1 MKNLMSNDQKSKTE
15 DVILQVEEEQR
26 RYMSEINRGINDY
39 IQKSTFNKKSNNNN
53 SNFVV
58 EWQME

>member
-1 MKNLMSNDQKSKTE
+1 MKDLMSNDQKSKTE

-39 IQKSTFNKKSNNNN
+39 IQKSTFNKKSND
-53 SNFVV
+53 SNTNFIV